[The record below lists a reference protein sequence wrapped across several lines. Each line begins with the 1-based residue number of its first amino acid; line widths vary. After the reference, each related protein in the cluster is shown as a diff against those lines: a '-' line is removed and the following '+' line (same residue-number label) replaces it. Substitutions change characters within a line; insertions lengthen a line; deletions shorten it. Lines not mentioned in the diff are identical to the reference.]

1 MRIPSTQALRAL
13 DAFARLGSV
22 QRAADEL
29 NLTRSAVSHQLSGLA
44 DDLGF
49 ALIERA
55 GKGARLTARGLAYA
69 ADVRLAL
76 GLLED
81 AGARQREIRLGGR
94 LTISCTAGFGSL
106 WLCPRIGDFRARH
119 PDVALTVLTPRRL
132 DGVEETEA
140 DVWIAF
146 GTGPWPERRSKVIG
160 TVDLTP
166 VCSPAHLNRVGGFSE
181 PGELLS
187 QPLLH
192 LVDWDD
198 WRRWTDAA
206 RIKAARVERGVIFSD
221 LNLVLA
227 AAAAGQ
233 GIAIGD
239 ELTCS
244 RAFAEGRLVRPFDI
258 TVRSMRAYHLIVA
271 PERADDPLV
280 AAFTDWLEEGLSAY
294 GLPSK

>member
-22 QRAADEL
+22 RRAAEEL
-29 NLTRSAVSHQLSGLA
+29 NITRSAVSHQLATLQS
-44 DDLGF
+44 DLGF

-55 GKGARLTARGLAYA
+55 GKGARLTVRG
-69 ADVRLAL
+69 VRYVGEVRKAL
-76 GLLED
+76 DLIAE
-81 AGARQREIRLGGR
+81 AGIGQRTLQLGGR
-94 LTISCTAGFGSL
+94 LTVSCTAGLGSM
-106 WLCPRIGDFRARH
+106 WLCPRIGGFRVLH
-119 PDVALTVLTPRRL
+119 PDVDLRIVTPPRL
-132 DGVEETEA
+132 DLIEDP
-140 DVWIAF
+140 DVDLWIAF
-146 GTGPWPERRSKVIG
+146 GTGPWPDRHSEVVG

-166 VCSPAHLNRVGGFSE
+166 VCSPAHLNRIGGFTE

-198 WRRWTDAA
+198 WRRWSDAA

-244 RAFAEGRLVRPFDI
+244 RSFAEGRLVRPFDI
-258 TVRSMRAYHLIVA
+258 SVRSMRAYHLIYSQD
-271 PERADDPLV
+271 RAEDPLV
-280 AAFTDWLEEGLSAY
+280 TAFAGWLKEELATRTE
-294 GLPSK
+294 PKN